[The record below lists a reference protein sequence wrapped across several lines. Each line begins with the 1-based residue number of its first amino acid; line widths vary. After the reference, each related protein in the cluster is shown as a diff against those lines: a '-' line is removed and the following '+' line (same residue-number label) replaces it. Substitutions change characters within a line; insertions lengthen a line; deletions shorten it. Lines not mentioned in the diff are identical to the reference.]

1 MPDMLVRLYDL
12 PQTSNIYKKLE
23 DDGIRIIR
31 PMTPNKSKVLNWITE
46 HFDGDWADEV
56 STAFSH
62 APVSCFIAYDTNE
75 RKILGFAAYDCTY
88 RDFFGPTGV
97 AIDQRGKGI
106 GKALFLRCLE
116 AMRDEG
122 YAYAIVGSVGP
133 VNFYEKTVS
142 AVMIDGSDPSIYKD
156 LI

>member
-1 MPDMLVRLYDL
+1 MLVRLYDL
-12 PQTSNIYKKLE
+12 PDSREIYSKLE
-23 DDGIRIIR
+23 SEGIRIIR
-31 PMTPNKSKVLNWITE
+31 PLTPNKSKVLDWIT
-46 HFDGDWADEV
+46 HNFDSDWADEV
-56 STAFSH
+56 STAFSRS
-62 APVSCFIAYDTNE
+62 PVSCFIAYDVNE
-75 RKILGFAAYDCTY
+75 RKILGFAAYECTY

-142 AVMIDGSDPSIYKD
+142 AIMIEGSDPSIYKD

>member
-12 PQTSNIYKKLE
+12 PETSSFYKKLE
-23 DDGIRIIR
+23 EKGIRILR
-31 PMTPNKSKVLNWITE
+31 PMTPNKSKVLNWIRE
-46 HFDGDWADEV
+46 NFDGDWADEV

-62 APVSCFIAYDTNE
+62 TPVSCFIAYDTNE
-75 RKILGFAAYDCTY
+75 REILGFAAYDCTY
-88 RDFFGPTGV
+88 RNFFGPTGV
-97 AIDQRGKGI
+97 AIDRRGNGI

>member
-1 MPDMLVRLYDL
+1 MLVRLYDL
-12 PQTSNIYKKLE
+12 PETSSFYKKLE
-23 DDGIRIIR
+23 EKGIRILR
-31 PMTPNKSKVLNWITE
+31 PMTPNKSKVLNWIRE
-46 HFDGDWADEV
+46 NFDGDWADEV

-62 APVSCFIAYDTNE
+62 TPVSCFIAYDTNE
-75 RKILGFAAYDCTY
+75 REILGFAAYDCTY
-88 RDFFGPTGV
+88 RNFFGPTGV
-97 AIDQRGKGI
+97 AIDRRGNGI